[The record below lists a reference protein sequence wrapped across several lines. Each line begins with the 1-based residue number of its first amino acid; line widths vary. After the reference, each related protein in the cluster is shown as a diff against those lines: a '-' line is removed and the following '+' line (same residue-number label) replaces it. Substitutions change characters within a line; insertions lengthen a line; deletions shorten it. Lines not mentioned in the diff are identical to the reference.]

1 MEQATRGICFGRHN
15 TKEVSVVFAAQKYDW
30 FFCFDW
36 RQGKVLIIVFLAPA
50 FMQVVASD
58 GSAESD
64 VVVGN
69 QELRREQPPACREY
83 IEVVKPKSF
92 S

>member
-1 MEQATRGICFGRHN
+1 MEQITRGICFGCHN

-30 FFCFDW
+30 FFCLDW

-50 FMQVVASD
+50 FMRFFASD

-64 VVVGN
+64 VVVGS

-83 IEVVKPKSF
+83 KEAVKTESF

>member
-1 MEQATRGICFGRHN
+1 MEQVTRGICFGRHN

-30 FFCFDW
+30 FFWLGW
-36 RQGKVLIIVFLAPA
+36 RQGKVSIIVFLAPA

-58 GSAESD
+58 GFAESD
-64 VVVGN
+64 VVAGS
-69 QELRREQPPACREY
+69 QELRGEQPPACREY
-83 IEVVKPKSF
+83 KEVVKPESF

>member
-1 MEQATRGICFGRHN
+1 MEQVARAVCSGRHN
-15 TKEVSVVFAAQKYDW
+15 TEEASVVFAAQKYDR
-30 FFCFDW
+30 FFCLDW
-36 RQGKVLIIVFLAPA
+36 RQGKVAIIVFLAPA

-58 GSAESD
+58 GCAEGD
-64 VVVGN
+64 VVVGS

-83 IEVVKPKSF
+83 KEAVKPKSF